1 MNSKKSI
8 VALAGSAAL
17 LAGVVIAASA
27 ASASESEPKIAPEY
41 TGSVVVPAVSAS
53 ESEPKIAAKFA
64 GSSTIA
70 SKEASVVP
78 SAAELEGYANCMTE
92 AGFKVSVFEG
102 GILGAVVD
110 ASKDGWDSAELK
122 SKDGWDSAK
131 LKCAEENFDK

>member
-27 ASASESEPKIAPEY
+27 ASASESEPKIAADY
-41 TGSVVVPAVSAS
+41 TGSVIVPAANAS
-53 ESEPKIAAKFA
+53 ESELKTALESA
-64 GSSTIA
+64 GSSIIA
-70 SKEASVVP
+70 SQEAFVVP

-92 AGFKVSVFEG
+92 AGFEVSVFEG

-110 ASKDGWDSAELK
+110 ASKAGWNSAN
-122 SKDGWDSAK
+122 